1 MKRTVGL
8 FALILLCASLPAI
21 AQTPTRPS
29 TPPPPALTASGPE
42 ECAALQN
49 LQLPGIALS
58 EISAQ
63 WTPAGPAPSPFAPPP
78 ATIALPAYCRV
89 QGMLNR
95 RTGADGQQYGIG
107 FALALPAAWN
117 GRFLF
122 QGGGGFNGVLAN
134 PYGVSGAG
142 DAPALVRG
150 FAVVSTDSG
159 HRSPGGNAL
168 DTTFMS
174 DQQASVDFAYQA
186 LDRVTIVAKAI
197 IARHYA
203 QPIAHSYYSGCST
216 GGREAM
222 LAAQRYPLE
231 FDGVIAGAPNMRAYY
246 AVLGVD
252 WITVQLNQV
261 APRGSDGQPNTRE
274 ALSSTQKQAVIEGVR
289 NACDANDGTRDGLV
303 FNTIGCKF
311 DPKVLVCGGTN
322 TGPGCLTAA
331 QAAALERGF
340 AGPRT
345 KDGRE
350 VYSLFPFD
358 TGIADGEKQFIPG
371 LLYGGFNGSNVSTT
385 DLDGAVRWA
394 DGNVAS
400 ALTDTFTWTNMS
412 TFANRGGK
420 MILFHGMSDPTF
432 SALDTVDYYKR
443 LADANGGADAVQRWS
458 RLFLVPGMGHCGGGS
473 LTTDS
478 FDLLTALVNWVER
491 DVPADSVVAASRA
504 QPRITR
510 PLCPYPRY
518 ARYSG
523 RGDPNDAASF
533 SCQAP

>member
-8 FALILLCASLPAI
+8 SALILVCASLPAI
-21 AQTPTRPS
+21 AQTPTR
-29 TPPPPALTASGPE
+29 GPD
-42 ECAALQN
+42 ECAALRN
-49 LQLPGIALS
+49 LQLTGVALS

-78 ATIALPAYCRV
+78 ATIALPAYCRF
-89 QGMLNR
+89 QGTLNR
-95 RTGADGQQYGIG
+95 RQGADGQQYGIG

-134 PYGVSGAG
+134 PYGLAGAG
-142 DAPALVRG
+142 DMPALARG

-174 DQQASVDFAYQA
+174 DQQASVDFAYLA
-186 LDRVTIVAKAI
+186 LDRVTTVAKTI

-203 QPIAHSYYSGCST
+203 QPISRSYYSGCST

-252 WITVQLNQV
+252 WITVLLNQV
-261 APRGSDGQPNTRE
+261 APRGANGQPNTRE

-289 NACDANDGTRDGLV
+289 NACDANDGARDGLV
-303 FNTIGCKF
+303 FNTTGCKF
-311 DPKVLVCGGTN
+311 DPKALVCEGKS
-322 TGPGCLTAA
+322 TGPGCLTNA

-340 AGPRT
+340 EGPRT

-350 VYSLFPFD
+350 VYSSFPFD
-358 TGIADGEKQFIPG
+358 TGIADGAQQFIPG
-371 LLYGGFNGSNVSTT
+371 LLYGGFNGSTVSTT

-443 LADANGGADAVQRWS
+443 LGGANGGVEAVERWS

-478 FDLLTALVNWVER
+478 FDLLTPLVNWVER
-491 DVPADSVVAASRA
+491 DVPPDSVVASGRG
-504 QPRITR
+504 QPPLTR

-523 RGDPNDAASF
+523 RGDQNDAASF
-533 SCQAP
+533 ACQAP